1 MHNLNPF
8 EFLISKL
15 ALPVSAIA
23 LALMIALAVVL
34 ITASFPAVACLLLF
48 LAVLPPTRKWAAVK
62 AYHLWRAFDCL
73 GNAFLFHD
81 SRETISSRLG
91 KAIYHQHPPVF
102 NWLIIDKGVAWLLNN
117 VDRDHCRKSIDWSV
131 GRGAAWNLHDHWSI

>member
-15 ALPVSAIA
+15 ALPISVIVLGLLIA
-23 LALMIALAVVL
+23 VAVLL

-48 LAVLPPTRKWAAVK
+48 LAVLPPTRKWATVK

-73 GNAFLFHD
+73 GNAYLFHD

-91 KAIYHQHPPVF
+91 KSIYHDHPPVF
-102 NWLIIDKGVAWLLNN
+102 NFLIIDKGVAWLLNN
-117 VDRDHCRKSIDWSV
+117 VDREHCKKSINFDV
-131 GRGAAWNLHDHWSI
+131 GRNADWTKIDELRY